1 MIKVGK
7 RRYSLLF
14 SYMKKLFLFTIIF
27 LFIYSI
33 LSADWT
39 ISTSQGDKTL
49 VIPEG
54 MTLEEAYQQMAVM
67 YWEERYDR
75 EELQATV
82 EDLTIKSEEYIEAN
96 TALRESN
103 DSLIQ
108 NYADLTDLYE
118 EKLKTPWVKGLLS
131 VDLGW
136 GIPDNRFNGTLYGG
150 VLIKERVTL
159 EAGLSYLWELHLK
172 AGIIF

>member
-1 MIKVGK
+1 
-7 RRYSLLF
+7 
-14 SYMKKLFLFTIIF
+14 MKKLFLFVVIS
-27 LFIYSI
+27 LFISSI

-49 VIPEG
+49 TIPEN

-108 NYADLTDLYE
+108 NYADLTALYE
-118 EKLKTPWVKGLLS
+118 EKLKTPWVKGLFS

-136 GIPDNRFNGTLYGG
+136 GTPDNRFNGTLYGG
-150 VLIKERVTL
+150 ILIKERVTL
-159 EAGLSYLWELHLK
+159 EAGLSYPWELHLK

>member
-1 MIKVGK
+1 
-7 RRYSLLF
+7 
-14 SYMKKLFLFTIIF
+14 
-27 LFIYSI
+27 
-33 LSADWT
+33 
-39 ISTSQGDKTL
+39 
-49 VIPEG
+49 

-108 NYADLTDLYE
+108 NYADLTALYE
-118 EKLKTPWVKGLLS
+118 EKLKTPWVKGLFS

-136 GIPDNRFNGTLYGG
+136 GTPDNRFNGTLYGG
-150 VLIKERVTL
+150 ILIKERVTL
-159 EAGLSYLWELHLK
+159 EAGLSYPWELHLK